1 MTHFETLA
9 LQATKIHDLNAGA
22 VVPPLYLSTTF
33 ERETDGTFAHGHIY
47 SRASNPN
54 RDQLEQVY
62 ATLENGAVGM
72 AFASGQAATAT
83 VFQCLKPNDHVLLP
97 DDSYHGTPA
106 LLQDILSVWGLTFS
120 KVDMT
125 DLEATAKAIQP
136 NTRLIWIETPSNPL
150 LKIVDIEAVCSL
162 ARANNAISV
171 CDNTWATPVLIRPL
185 DLGADVVMHST
196 TKYFGGH
203 SDLLSGALIFK
214 ENDELT
220 EKARKVQA
228 LCGAVPS
235 PFDCWLLLRGIK
247 TLALRVRQQSENAL
261 KLAQFLDSQTN
272 IEKVWYPG
280 LVTHQNYEIAQK
292 QMSAFGGML
301 SVQIKGGMAE
311 ALAVAAK
318 LKLFT
323 RATSL
328 GGVESLVE
336 HRASVEGPNSTTPQ
350 NLLRVSVGLEHADD
364 LILDFEQAI
373 STQ

>member
-1 MTHFETLA
+1 MNHFETLA
-9 LQATKIHDLNAGA
+9 LLATRTHDLNAGA
-22 VVPPLYLSTTF
+22 VATPIYLSTTF

-54 RDQLEQVY
+54 RDQLEKVY
-62 ATLENGAVGM
+62 ASLENGTIGI
-72 AFASGQAATAT
+72 AFASGQGATAT
-83 VFQCLKPNDHVLLP
+83 IFQCLKPNDHVLLP

-106 LLQDILSVWGLTFS
+106 LLEEILSIWGLTYS

-125 DLEATAKAIQP
+125 DLAATHKAIKP

-150 LKIVDIEAVCSL
+150 LKIVDIEAICNL

-214 ENDELT
+214 ENGKLS
-220 EKARKVQA
+220 EKARRIQA

-247 TLALRVRQQSENAL
+247 TLALRVRQQSANAL
-261 KLAQFLDSQTN
+261 KLAQFLDNQVN

-280 LVTHQNYEIAQK
+280 LASHQNHDLAQK

-301 SVQIKGGMAE
+301 SVQVRGGMAE
-311 ALAVAAK
+311 ALAVVAK
-318 LKLFT
+318 LKVFT

-328 GGVESLVE
+328 GGVESLIE

-350 NLLRVSVGLEHADD
+350 NLLRISVGLEHADD
-364 LILDFEQAI
+364 LIMDFEQALL
-373 STQ
+373 

>member
-9 LQATKIHDLNAGA
+9 LQATRTHDLNAGA
-22 VVPPLYLSTTF
+22 VATPIYLSTTF
-33 ERETDGTFAHGHIY
+33 ERETDGTFAHGLIY

-54 RDQLEQVY
+54 RNQLEEVY
-62 ATLENGAVGM
+62 AALENGEIGM

-83 VFQCLKPNDHVLLP
+83 ILQCLKPNDHILLP

-106 LLQDILSVWGLTFS
+106 LLNDVLSVWGLTFS

-125 DLEATAKAIQP
+125 DLTATAKAIRP

-150 LKIVDIEAVCSL
+150 LKIVDIEAVCNL
-162 ARANNAISV
+162 ARANNIISV

-203 SDLLSGALIFK
+203 SDLLSGALVFK
-214 ENDELT
+214 VNNELS
-220 EKARKVQA
+220 EKARKIQT
-228 LCGAVPS
+228 LCGGVPS

-261 KLAQFLDSQTN
+261 KLAQFLDTQPN

-280 LVTHQNYEIAQK
+280 LTHHQNYDIAQK

-301 SVQIKGGMAE
+301 SVQVKGGMVE
-311 ALAVAAK
+311 ALEVATK

-336 HRASVEGPNSTTPQ
+336 HRASVEGPGSTTPQ

-364 LILDFEQAI
+364 LVADFEQALL
-373 STQ
+373 